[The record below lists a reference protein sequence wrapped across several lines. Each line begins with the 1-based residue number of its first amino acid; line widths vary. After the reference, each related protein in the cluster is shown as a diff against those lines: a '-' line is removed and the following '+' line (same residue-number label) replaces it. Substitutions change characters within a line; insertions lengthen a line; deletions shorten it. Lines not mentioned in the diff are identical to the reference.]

1 MVGSATNLR
10 LVGSAEVI
18 GSDKKVLGSRLISS
32 RRLSAAERRRQLL
45 DTALAI
51 VRDEGADRLT
61 LGHLAARAGVSKP
74 VAYDHFGT
82 RSGLLIELYR
92 WIDTERVNAFRDA
105 MSATRRGFED
115 TVEVLANAYIH
126 CAADKTD
133 EFHAVGAA
141 LAGSE
146 EKAAVF
152 QELLENSVRMF
163 VAVLKPHTS
172 LPAAELEWRCIGLVG
187 AGEALSAAL
196 VRSKGDEAEAAA
208 VFAALIKGGLS
219 ADAMLRGIG
228 PSADLTVSSLPRQV
242 PPRDSP
248 GPEKRVEP

>member
-1 MVGSATNLR
+1 M
-10 LVGSAEVI
+10 I
-18 GSDKKVLGSRLISS
+18 GSDETQAKGLVSS
-32 RRLSAAERRRQLL
+32 RRLPAAERRRQLL

-105 MSATRRGFED
+105 MSASPRGLDD
-115 TVEVLANAYIH
+115 TVKVLANAYIH

-172 LPAAELEWRCIGLVG
+172 LPPPELERRCIGLVG

-196 VRSKGDEAEAAA
+196 VRANGDEAEVAGA
-208 VFAALIKGGLS
+208 FASLIKGGLS
-219 ADAMLRGIG
+219 AEAGRGA
-228 PSADLTVSSLPRQV
+228 PARLPT
-242 PPRDSP
+242 
-248 GPEKRVEP
+248 